1 MSSRANAWHVERPH
15 GQDRDRGEEKANGG
29 VAVPLKREER
39 SSDDETEAKEVER
52 IPQDRMP
59 ITEENEAEPV
69 LDARQPTLHQR
80 HRDTRVLIAQNSIS
94 EPRVIVRSRGSLK

>member
-15 GQDRDRGEEKANGG
+15 RQDRDRGKEKANGG

-39 SSDDETEAKEVER
+39 SSDDETQAKEVER

-59 ITEENEAEPV
+59 ITKENEAEPV
-69 LDARQPTLHQR
+69 LDARQPTLHQGIV
-80 HRDTRVLIAQNSIS
+80 TRES
-94 EPRVIVRSRGSLK
+94 